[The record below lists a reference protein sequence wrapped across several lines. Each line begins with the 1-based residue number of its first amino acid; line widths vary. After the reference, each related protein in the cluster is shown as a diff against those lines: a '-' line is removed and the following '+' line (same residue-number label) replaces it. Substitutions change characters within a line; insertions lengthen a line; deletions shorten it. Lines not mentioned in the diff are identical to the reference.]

1 MSEEK
6 LNYELI
12 DWNKLQNLTKI
23 LAKKVKES
31 KYEPDVILGVSKG
44 GWAVARLLCD
54 YIDCKDIFSLDLKH
68 WDKHASLSFL
78 NMSPLEKKI
87 LLVNDIIDERSM
99 QAIKSIASSKPDG
112 IRILALFYAKGTIKP
127 DYYVEEVSHKS
138 LIFPWNFVDSVR
150 RIIYNNLDEFG
161 KMGAKRI
168 KSKIKKSFNIDVEE
182 RVIEEILRNQEKI

>member
-23 LAKKVKES
+23 LAKKIKES
-31 KYEPDVILGVSKG
+31 KYEPDMILGISRG

-68 WDKHASLSFL
+68 WDKQVGSSLL
-78 NMSPLEKKI
+78 NANLLEKKI
-87 LLVNDIIDERSM
+87 LLVNDMMDKRSM
-99 QAIKSIASSKPDG
+99 QAIKSIASSKSNG

-127 DYYVEEVSHKS
+127 DYYVGEISHS
-138 LIFPWNFVDSVR
+138 SIIFPWNFVDSVR
-150 RIIYNNLDEFG
+150 RIIYNNLNEFE
-161 KMGAKRI
+161 KLSDKEI

-182 RVIEEILRNQEKI
+182 RIIEEILRNQEKN

>member
-6 LNYELI
+6 LSYELI

-31 KYEPDVILGVSKG
+31 KYEPDVIVGISRG

-54 YIDCKDIFSLDLKH
+54 YIGCKDIFSLDLKH
-68 WDKHASLSFL
+68 WDKQVGSSFL
-78 NMSPLEKKI
+78 NTNLLEKKI
-87 LLVNDIIDERSM
+87 LLVDDIINRRSM

-112 IRILALFYAKGTIKP
+112 IRILALFYTKGAIAP
-127 DYYVEEVSHKS
+127 DYYVEEISHKA

-150 RIIYNNLDEFG
+150 RIIYKNLDKFE
-161 KMGAKRI
+161 KMSDKRI
-168 KSKIKKSFNIDVEE
+168 RSKIKKSFNIDVEE